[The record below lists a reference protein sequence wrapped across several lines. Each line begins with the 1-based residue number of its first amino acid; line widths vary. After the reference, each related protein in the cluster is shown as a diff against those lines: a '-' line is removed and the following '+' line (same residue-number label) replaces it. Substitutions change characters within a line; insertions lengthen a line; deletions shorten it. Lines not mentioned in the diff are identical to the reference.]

1 MCKCVNVC
9 RSLPSAYNAVDLLCE
24 VFWQH
29 FTGLNDVGCRG
40 CQLPIAA
47 AALPPLCRRHGRGC
61 RRLESWQA
69 VATMQPQSSRLETN
83 IIVHSY
89 LFKRDL
95 DSGRLSAS
103 LSEARCCAAA
113 GATAAAAAAS
123 HAAAG
128 AASHAAAGASHAAAQ
143 HRMWEK
149 GPCLLEPSPVASRR
163 ASEQVALAAKQSRR
177 ILPAGGACRAAWGVM
192 LSSLRRPSKCE
203 GAAHVPLVVASLD
216 HSQPCSGPEAP

>member
-1 MCKCVNVC
+1 M
-9 RSLPSAYNAVDLLCE
+9 LWAAGAVSYQ
-24 VFWQH
+24 V
-29 FTGLNDVGCRG
+29 
-40 CQLPIAA
+40 
-47 AALPPLCRRHGRGC
+47 LPPLCRRHGRGC

-128 AASHAAAGASHAAAQ
+128 ASHAAAQ
-143 HRMWEK
+143 HRMLEK
-149 GPCLLEPSPVASRR
+149 GPCLHETSPVASRR

-203 GAAHVPLVVASLD
+203 GAAHGPLVVASLD